1 MCSIFSK
8 LHYVQILIFYEIVW
22 DMGQTEEV
30 FGSLEK
36 ERKAG
41 D

>member
-22 DMGQTEEV
+22 DVGQTEV